1 MLAEIFERSDSDSD
15 ACLNF
20 NRYVQETTSAPSVD
34 ETRLVKLK
42 SLSLCLTALVYD
54 LMAMFS
60 RTLVPAK
67 KEVLNEKV
75 SSFLRVQERE
85 RERERESK
93 LTMTSLLLLSPHDYA
108 HFGRSSFS
116 ACVRWACFE

>member
-67 KEVLNEKV
+67 KEVLNERSVHFYGFK
-75 SSFLRVQERE
+75 RE
-85 RERERESK
+85 REK
-93 LTMTSLLLLSPHDYA
+93 
-108 HFGRSSFS
+108 
-116 ACVRWACFE
+116 